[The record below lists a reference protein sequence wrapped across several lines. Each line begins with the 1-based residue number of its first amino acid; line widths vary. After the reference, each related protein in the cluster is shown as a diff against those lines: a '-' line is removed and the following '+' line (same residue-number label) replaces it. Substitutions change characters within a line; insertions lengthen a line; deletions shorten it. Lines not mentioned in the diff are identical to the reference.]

1 MPDDDMMGTSHDIVD
16 QRGPFFQDCV
26 TDDALFSIDEKVQE
40 ETQQIE
46 AVAVCGEN
54 TPQS

>member
-40 ETQQIE
+40 ETQHIE